1 MTMTMTTPDAAT
13 TVKLFLEA
21 VQAGDVETAMSYVD
35 DDVEMNTAEH
45 HPFLPGPYRGHQGFL
60 QIMAKIGE
68 VLDGFRLDVQRV
80 LGCGD
85 VAVTQVRYSG
95 TVKQTGRSFDVQA
108 AFIWDVRDGKVI
120 RNQEFMDTLQFM
132 NAWQASDS

>member
-1 MTMTMTTPDAAT
+1 MTMTITTPDGAT
-13 TVKLFLEA
+13 TVKRFLDA

>member
-1 MTMTMTTPDAAT
+1 MTTPDGAT
-13 TVKLFLEA
+13 TVKLFLDA

-85 VAVTQVRYSG
+85 AAVTQLRYSARSSRPDAVLTCRQRSSG
-95 TVKQTGRSFDVQA
+95 TCATGR
-108 AFIWDVRDGKVI
+108 
-120 RNQEFMDTLQFM
+120 
-132 NAWQASDS
+132 